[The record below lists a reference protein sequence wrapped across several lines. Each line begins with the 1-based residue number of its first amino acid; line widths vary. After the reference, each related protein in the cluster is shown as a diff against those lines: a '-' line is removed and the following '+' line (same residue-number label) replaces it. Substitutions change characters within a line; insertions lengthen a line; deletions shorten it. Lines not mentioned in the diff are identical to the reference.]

1 MPNVAVPKKREP
13 LYRQIAQTL
22 KEEIKANYNP
32 NDMIPPQR
40 QLIQRFNTSNMTI
53 NQAIK
58 ELVDE
63 GILSRTERK
72 GTFVRDTQ
80 NVAQGLVGLLVS
92 GSMTTYINQMF
103 GTISQKL
110 REARFRPVLY
120 VGNNNYEEELQS
132 LREMGSFN
140 EVGMITYSLFLSQ
153 MVEQYKEL
161 MNRGIP
167 LVMINHPIEGADCAR
182 IDHFQI
188 GVLQANY
195 LMEKQ
200 IERVLY
206 LDAYPDAPGLNR
218 YMEGFLSTFIGSHRS
233 LKDIQV
239 EYFHADGVGDEA
251 HRKVTEQI
259 HQIVHRVYSQ
269 PSTAHPKTIAV
280 YGDYFLPAIVEELK
294 TFGIEPGRDVMLMG
308 TDNLNLKGFPYVTVD
323 ENLAEIGSEAARLLM
338 ERICGKYNGPP
349 RTQYVSPKLVVHPG

>member
-1 MPNVAVPKKREP
+1 MPNVTAQKKREP
-13 LYRQIAQTL
+13 LYRQIAKTL
-22 KEEIKANYNP
+22 KEEIKTNYSP
-32 NDMIPPQR
+32 NDAIPPQR
-40 QLIQRFNTSNMTI
+40 QLVERFNTSNMTI

-63 GILSRTERK
+63 GILTRTERK

-80 NVAQGLVGLLVS
+80 HIAQGLVGLLIS
-92 GSMTTYINQMF
+92 GRMTTYVNQMF
-103 GTISQKL
+103 GTINQKL

-140 EVGMITYSLFLSQ
+140 EMGMISYSLFLEQ

-161 MNRGIP
+161 MSRGIP

-182 IDHFQI
+182 VDHFQI
-188 GVLQANY
+188 GALQANY

-200 IERVLY
+200 VERILY
-206 LDAYPDAPGLNR
+206 IDDQPDTLGINR
-218 YMEGFLSTFIGSHRS
+218 HMEGFLSTFIASHRS

-239 EYFHADGVGDEA
+239 EYFHREGIGEEA
-251 HRKVTEQI
+251 HHQITEQI
-259 HQIVHRVYSQ
+259 RRIMHRIYSQ
-269 PSTAHPKTIAV
+269 PSAVHPKTIVV
-280 YGDYFLPAIVEELK
+280 YGDYFLPAIVEDLK

-308 TDNLNLKGFPYVTVD
+308 TDNMDLKGFPYVTVD
-323 ENLAEIGSEAARLLM
+323 ESLAEIGSEAARLLI
-338 ERICGKYNGPP
+338 ERIEGKYSGPP
-349 RTQYVSPKLVVHPG
+349 RSQYVSPKLVEHSG